1 MSKSVMFK
9 VQRHRAS
16 IYFDVGRPGADYP
29 GGKEGQFPGLTNEP
43 DA

>member
-9 VQRHRAS
+9 VQRHRAL
-16 IYFDVGRPGADYP
+16 IYFDVGKLGGDYP
-29 GGKEGQFPGLTNEP
+29 GGKGGQFPGLTNEP